1 MPYGRKESEMKKL
14 ITVLLIAVLAV
25 ATCVALVACKDDEGN
40 TKFVIK
46 DATDLLQEDFGIALK
61 KGAPAELVN
70 TVNAVIDEW
79 LANDNLTKYTDYY
92 TALDDYEKNGGTAP
106 AAGDLK
112 LAWNL
117 NGTSGKLVM
126 YTESGF
132 APYEFVGA
140 DGKITGVDV
149 AIMSEVAERMGR
161 TLEIKDVAFD
171 FITQYVSES
180 DGYSVGAAGLTIN
193 DERKLSVDF
202 SNVYASSTLVII
214 SAEGVEYDSVA
225 DLAGKKVGVQQ
236 GTSGDLIISD
246 ASAEAGYTYED
257 GDGNNVTV
265 KAAGATVQKYATYA
279 LAYQELSSGRIDAI
293 LMDKLPA
300 QSLLKT
306 QQG

>member
-1 MPYGRKESEMKKL
+1 MKKL

-25 ATCVALVACKDDEGN
+25 VTTVALVACKD
-40 TKFVIK
+40 
-46 DATDLLQEDFGIALK
+46 ED
-61 KGAPAELVN
+61 
-70 TVNAVIDEW
+70 T
-79 LANDNLTKYTDYY
+79 T
-92 TALDDYEKNGGTAP
+92 EKI
-106 AAGDLK
+106 L
-112 LAWNL
+112 
-117 NGTSGKLVM
+117 M

-180 DGYSVGAAGLTIN
+180 DGYSVGAAGL
-193 DERKLSVDF
+193 
-202 SNVYASSTLVII
+202 
-214 SAEGVEYDSVA
+214 
-225 DLAGKKVGVQQ
+225 LAGKKVGVQQ

-257 GDGNNVTV
+257 GDGNSVTV
-265 KAAGATVQKYATYA
+265 KAAGASVQKYSTYA
-279 LAYQELSSGRIDAI
+279 LAYQELASGRIDAI

-300 QSLLKT
+300 QSLIATQGGTQFVIKDATDLLQEDFGVALKKGAPAELVNT
-306 QQG
+306 VNAVIKEWLDNGNLTKYTDYYTALDNYEKNGGEAPVAPEGLKLSWNV

>member
-1 MPYGRKESEMKKL
+1 MKKIL
-14 ITVLLIAVLAV
+14 SIVLV
-25 ATCVALVACKDDEGN
+25 VALLSVAVFALAACNDDA
-40 TKFVIK
+40 TLVIK

-61 KGAPAELVN
+61 KGAPADLVN

-79 LANDNLTKYTDYY
+79 LENDNLAAYTEYY
-92 TALDDYEKNGGTAP
+92 TALDDFEKNGGSAP
-106 AAGDLK
+106 EANGLK
-112 LAWNL
+112 LSWNL
-117 NGTSGKLVM
+117 SGANGKVVM

-140 DGKITGVDV
+140 DNAIKGVDV

-161 TLEIKDVAFD
+161 NLEIKDVAFE
-171 FITQYVSES
+171 FITQFVSES

-193 DERKLSVDF
+193 DERKLTVDF
-202 SNVYASSTLVII
+202 SNIYASSTLVII
-214 SAEGVEYDSVA
+214 SAEDVAYDSVA

-246 ASAEAGYTYED
+246 ASDAAKGGYTYND
-257 GDGNNVTV
+257 GEKDVTV
-265 KAAGATVQKYATYA
+265 TAAGATVQKYQTYA
-279 LAYQELSSGRIDAI
+279 LAYEELVNGRIDAI

-306 QQG
+306 QQK

>member
-1 MPYGRKESEMKKL
+1 MKKL

-25 ATCVALVACKDDEGN
+25 VTTVALVACKD
-40 TKFVIK
+40 
-46 DATDLLQEDFGIALK
+46 ED
-61 KGAPAELVN
+61 
-70 TVNAVIDEW
+70 T
-79 LANDNLTKYTDYY
+79 T
-92 TALDDYEKNGGTAP
+92 EKI
-106 AAGDLK
+106 
-112 LAWNL
+112 
-117 NGTSGKLVM
+117 VM

-202 SNVYASSTLVII
+202 SNVYASSTLVVI
-214 SAEGVEYDSVA
+214 SSTSVGYDSVA

-257 GDGNNVTV
+257 GDGNSVTV
-265 KAAGATVQKYATYA
+265 KAAGASVQKYSTYA
-279 LAYQELSSGRIDAI
+279 LAYQELTSGRIDAI

>member
-1 MPYGRKESEMKKL
+1 MKKL

-25 ATCVALVACKDDEGN
+25 VTTVALVACKD
-40 TKFVIK
+40 
-46 DATDLLQEDFGIALK
+46 ED
-61 KGAPAELVN
+61 
-70 TVNAVIDEW
+70 T
-79 LANDNLTKYTDYY
+79 T
-92 TALDDYEKNGGTAP
+92 EKI
-106 AAGDLK
+106 
-112 LAWNL
+112 
-117 NGTSGKLVM
+117 VM

-161 TLEIKDVAFD
+161 KLEIKDVAFD

-257 GDGNNVTV
+257 GDGNSVTV
-265 KAAGATVQKYATYA
+265 KAAGASVQKYSTYA
-279 LAYQELSSGRIDAI
+279 LAYQELASGRIDAI

-300 QSLLKT
+300 QSLIATQGGTQFVIKDATDLLQEDFGVALKKGAPAELVNIVNAVIKEWLDNGNLT
-306 QQG
+306 KYTDYYTALDNYEKNGGEAPVAPEGLKLSWNV

>member
-1 MPYGRKESEMKKL
+1 MKKL

-25 ATCVALVACKDDEGN
+25 VTTVALVACKDEETN

-92 TALDDYEKNGGTAP
+92 TALDNYEKNGGTAP

-257 GDGNNVTV
+257 GDGNSVTV
-265 KAAGATVQKYATYA
+265 KAAGASVQKYSTYA
-279 LAYQELSSGRIDAI
+279 LAYQELTSGRIDAI

>member
-1 MPYGRKESEMKKL
+1 MKKL

-25 ATCVALVACKDDEGN
+25 VTTVALVACKD
-40 TKFVIK
+40 
-46 DATDLLQEDFGIALK
+46 ED
-61 KGAPAELVN
+61 
-70 TVNAVIDEW
+70 T
-79 LANDNLTKYTDYY
+79 T
-92 TALDDYEKNGGTAP
+92 EKI
-106 AAGDLK
+106 L
-112 LAWNL
+112 
-117 NGTSGKLVM
+117 M

-202 SNVYASSTLVII
+202 SNVYASSTLVVI
-214 SAEGVEYDSVA
+214 SSTSVGYDSVA

-257 GDGNNVTV
+257 GDGNSVTV
-265 KAAGATVQKYATYA
+265 KAAGASVQKYSTYA
-279 LAYQELSSGRIDAI
+279 LAYQELASGRIDAI

-300 QSLLKT
+300 QSLIATQGGTQFVIKDATDLLQEDFGVALKKGAPAELVNT
-306 QQG
+306 VNAVIKEWLDNGNLTKYTDYYTALDNYEKNGGEAPVAPEGLKLSWNV